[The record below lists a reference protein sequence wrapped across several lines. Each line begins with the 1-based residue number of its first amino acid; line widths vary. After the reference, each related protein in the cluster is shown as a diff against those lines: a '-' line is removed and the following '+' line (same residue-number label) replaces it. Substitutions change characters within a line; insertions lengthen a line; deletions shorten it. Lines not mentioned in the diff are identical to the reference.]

1 MQSDKFVV
9 KSPELN
15 LELSCKLL
23 KLPKALFIW
32 VGIDDTLGK
41 IRKSDF
47 ILQTF

>member
-23 KLPKALFIW
+23 KLPKALFVW

-41 IRKSDF
+41 ITNKDF
-47 ILQTF
+47 VS